1 MSVELIKSFVTTANN
16 RDCDFP
22 LNNLPFG
29 VCFENEKQK
38 CFSATA
44 IGDQVLNLTY
54 AEELDLIP
62 NFGFKNVLLNS
73 FMSRGSNAR
82 KEIRKVLQDLL
93 SDNSKKISEV
103 EKCLLPFHKCG
114 NHKAFNVSEY
124 TDFYSCKNH
133 ALNAS
138 KIIRGENAELSNN
151 WYNLPVA
158 YNGRAS
164 SVQISGRDIRRPTGQ
179 IFDQSSGTVKFELTR
194 KLDFEL
200 EVGTVIGG
208 SLPVGETLDFEEAEN
223 LIFGYVLLNDWSAR
237 DIQSWEYQPL
247 GPFLSKSFGTSISH
261 WIITPEALEPFKR
274 KVPERKLPLLPHF
287 EDDKAFVFDISLNV
301 TLIEEDGSE
310 TEISK
315 TNSKELYYSPVQ
327 QVIHHSSG
335 GCGISTGDLMGS
347 GTISGTEKGS
357 FGCMLE
363 LSWGGRDKIVL
374 SSGKQRDFLEDND
387 TIVFKG
393 SAMEND
399 FKIGFGSCS
408 GRIVKIIG
416 EK

>member
-1 MSVELIKSFVTTANN
+1 MTLDLIKSFVETANN

-29 VCFENEKQK
+29 VCYEKNKQK

-62 NFGFKNVLLNS
+62 NLGFKNVLLNA
-73 FMSRGSNAR
+73 FMSKGPSAR
-82 KEIRKVLQDLL
+82 KRIRKILQELL
-93 SDNSKKISEV
+93 AENSKKISEV
-103 EKCLLPFHKCG
+103 QRCLLPLNNCY
-114 NHKAFNVSEY
+114 NSKAFEISEY

-138 KIIRGENAELSNN
+138 KIIRGENAELSKN

-164 SVQISGRDIRRPTGQ
+164 SIVITDSDIRRPTGQ
-179 IFDQSSGTVKFELTR
+179 IYDQDNGIVKFEPTK

-200 EVGTVIGG
+200 EMGTVIGG
-208 SLPVGETLDFEEAEN
+208 NLPIGATLDFEGAEN

-237 DIQSWEYQPL
+237 DIQAWEYQPL
-247 GPFLSKSFGTSISH
+247 GPFLSKSFGTSISP
-261 WIITPEALEPFKR
+261 WIITPEALEPFKT
-274 KVPERKLPLLPHF
+274 KTPEREFQLLPHF
-287 EDDKAFVFDISLNV
+287 EDDKAFVFDIDLKV
-301 TLIEEDGSE
+301 TLIEDGGIE
-310 TEISK
+310 TDIVE
-315 TNSKELYYSPVQ
+315 TNAKELYYSPVQ
-327 QVIHHSSG
+327 QVIHHASA

-347 GTISGTEKGS
+347 GTISGTEEGS

-363 LSWGGRDKIVL
+363 LSWGGKEKIVL
-374 SSGKQRDFLEDND
+374 SSGKKRDFLHDND
-387 TIVFKG
+387 TVVLKGTASAEKFKL
-393 SAMEND
+393 
-399 FKIGFGSCS
+399 GFSSCS
-408 GRIVKIIG
+408 GRIIN
-416 EK
+416 

>member
-1 MSVELIKSFVTTANN
+1 MSFELIRSFVATANTHE
-16 RDCDFP
+16 CDFP

-29 VCFENEKQK
+29 VCFEKDKQK

-44 IGDQVLNLTY
+44 IGDQVLNLTI
-54 AEELDLIP
+54 AEEIDLIP
-62 NFGFKNVLLNS
+62 RVGFKNVLLNS
-73 FMSRGSNAR
+73 FMSKGRGVR

-93 SDNSKKISEV
+93 SENSKERSEV
-103 EKCLLPFHKCG
+103 ERCLIPLSQC
-114 NHKAFNVSEY
+114 NNSKAFNVSEY

-138 KIIRGENAELSNN
+138 KIIRGENAELSDN

-164 SVQISGRDIRRPTGQ
+164 SVQITGRDIRRPTGQ
-179 IFDQSSGTVKFELTR
+179 IFDQDNGTVSFQPTS

-200 EVGTVIGG
+200 EIGTVIGG
-208 SLPVGETLDFEEAEN
+208 NLPIGETLDFEEAED

-237 DIQSWEYQPL
+237 DMQAWEYQPL
-247 GPFLSKSFGTSISH
+247 GPFLSKSFGTSISP

-274 KVPERKLPLLPHF
+274 NPPERKLPLLPHF
-287 EDDKAFVFDISLNV
+287 EDDKAFVFDINLEV
-301 TLIEEDGSE
+301 KLIDHAGSE
-310 TEISK
+310 TDISE

-327 QVIHHSSG
+327 QVIHHASA

-347 GTISGTEKGS
+347 GTISGKEKGS

-363 LSWGGRDKIVL
+363 LSWGGKDKIVL
-374 SSGKQRDFLEDND
+374 SSGKKRDFLEDND
-387 TIVFKG
+387 TVVLTG
-393 SAMEND
+393 SAKESK
-399 FKIGFGSCS
+399 FTIGFGSCS
-408 GRIVKIIG
+408 GTII
-416 EK
+416 K